1 MLSRLSVHDFK
12 IYLPEILIKLM
23 KIWNARNFFSVLAE
37 SELDVPSEFPFPFTP
52 YDIQVEFMKNVYR
65 TLEQGKI
72 GILESPTGTVS
83 ILLIQN
89 LKYFYHGGK

>member
-23 KIWNARNFFSVLAE
+23 KIWNARIFFSVLAE
-37 SELDVPSEFPFPFTP
+37 SELDVPSQFPFPFTP